1 MTTPEPSISATWEP
15 APPAARDRSAAW
27 PVLTVL
33 FAVLS
38 AVLAV
43 LLFRAD
49 GAQPLTTSA
58 DAALTPACAVLDE
71 VDPEATEM
79 GGFYQGNGFVTFH
92 QLSLVSGLAWVA
104 FAYDESY
111 EEARDSLIG
120 PVEAVAQNPSAESGE
135 FQEAIGKAQQTCGE
149 RAQD

>member
-58 DAALTPACAVLDE
+58 DAALTTACTVLDE
-71 VDPEATEM
+71 VDP
-79 GGFYQGNGFVTFH
+79 
-92 QLSLVSGLAWVA
+92 
-104 FAYDESY
+104 
-111 EEARDSLIG
+111 
-120 PVEAVAQNPSAESGE
+120 
-135 FQEAIGKAQQTCGE
+135 
-149 RAQD
+149 